1 MNNRR
6 ILKESNFWENL
17 PTLSLTQYT
26 INLFTKKQQ
35 PTISFEVRNFPCPNP
50 VIDSF
55 LLNFQD
61 FRNIY
66 DYSNLCELCTTS
78 WLQFLFCL
86 KKCSQIVALAESFGS
101 IWVLSTYSG
110 RTMMYKSVS
119 VVTHLSY
126 DTYRILKFFFWL
138 LFQSTSCGESLG
150 CTPVTVVY
158 ERTTSSAKAR
168 TSLLV

>member
-126 DTYRILKFFFWL
+126 DTYRILKFFFSDSYSRVL
-138 LFQSTSCGESLG
+138 
-150 CTPVTVVY
+150 PA
-158 ERTTSSAKAR
+158 ERA
-168 TSLLV
+168 